1 MFKKTAKNA
10 GILFTANIISKALN
24 FLYVVY
30 LARYL
35 GAGGFGII
43 SFALAFTLILGVF
56 ADLGLQ
62 SLSLREIS
70 RSKNEADRYFSNIA
84 FIKIILGIIIFFLL
98 VIAVKFLDYSRNIAG
113 VVYLIGLSIIISS
126 FNNFIYAAVY
136 QASEDVKYMGIGN
149 ILNSLSML
157 AGISAAAYFKS
168 GIIIFSGV
176 FLVSATIVLLYNL
189 VVISYKFFKPKLA
202 ADLKFWKKLIKD
214 AVPFG
219 LVNVFA
225 IIYFKIDSVMLGT
238 MKTQKIVGYYNASYR
253 IIDVFTALVPSIIFA
268 VIYPKMSAYIELP
281 EKLKSV
287 YIVSFKISL
296 IAGLI
301 ISVITVFFARYFVLF
316 IYGRGYYNGVDS
328 LKILVWAFFLICVSS
343 ITSGLIS
350 SINRQKLVTVVAG
363 FGAVINI
370 CLNFILIPRFS
381 LNGAAFATV
390 ITELLMF
397 LIYFIMT
404 VRFLKF
410 NWRDILS
417 LFDFNFSKNG
427 INIKEIIRHER

>member
-10 GILFTANIISKALN
+10 GILFAANIISKALN

-84 FIKIILGIIIFFLL
+84 FIKIILGIIIFSLL
-98 VIAVKFLDYSRNIAG
+98 VIAVKRLDYSRDAARVI
-113 VVYLIGLSIIISS
+113 YLIGLSIIVSS
-126 FNNFIYAAVY
+126 FNNFIYAVY
-136 QASEDVKYMGIGN
+136 QAREDVKYMGIGN

-176 FLVSATIVLLYNL
+176 FLVSAIIVLLYNL
-189 VVISYKFFKPKLA
+189 TVISYKFFRPKLA

-219 LVNVFA
+219 LVNVFV

-287 YIVSFKISL
+287 YIVSFKVSL

-328 LKILVWAFFLICVSS
+328 LKILVWAFFFICVSS

-350 SINRQKLVTVVAG
+350 SINRQALVTVVAG

-410 NWRDILS
+410 NGRDILS

-427 INIKEIIRHER
+427 MNIKKIIQHER

>member
-10 GILFTANIISKALN
+10 GILFAANIISKALN

-84 FIKIILGIIIFFLL
+84 FIKIILGIIIFSLL
-98 VIAVKFLDYSRNIAG
+98 VIAVKRLDYSRDAARVI
-113 VVYLIGLSIIISS
+113 YLIGLSIIVSS
-126 FNNFIYAAVY
+126 FNNFIYAVY
-136 QASEDVKYMGIGN
+136 QAREDVKYMGIGN

-176 FLVSATIVLLYNL
+176 FLVSAIIVLLYNL
-189 VVISYKFFKPKLA
+189 TVISYKFFRPKLA

>member
-10 GILFTANIISKALN
+10 GILFAANIISKALN

-70 RSKNEADRYFSNIA
+70 RSKNEAGRYFSNIA
-84 FIKIILGIIIFFLL
+84 FIKIILGIIIFSLL
-98 VIAVKFLDYSRNIAG
+98 VIAVKRLDYSRDAARVI
-113 VVYLIGLSIIISS
+113 YLIGLSIIVSS
-126 FNNFIYAAVY
+126 FNNFIYAVY
-136 QASEDVKYMGIGN
+136 QAREDVKYMGIGN

-176 FLVSATIVLLYNL
+176 FLVSAIIVLLYNL
-189 VVISYKFFKPKLA
+189 TVISYKFFRPKLA
-202 ADLKFWKKLIKD
+202 ADLKFWKKLIKG

-219 LVNVFA
+219 LVNVFV

-328 LKILVWAFFLICVSS
+328 LKILVWAFFFICVSS

-350 SINRQKLVTVVAG
+350 SINRQALVTVVAG

-410 NWRDILS
+410 NGRDILS

-427 INIKEIIRHER
+427 MNIKKIIQHER

>member
-10 GILFTANIISKALN
+10 GILFAANIISKALN

-84 FIKIILGIIIFFLL
+84 FIKIILGIIIFSLL
-98 VIAVKFLDYSRNIAG
+98 VIAVKRLDYSRDAARVI
-113 VVYLIGLSIIISS
+113 YLIGLSIIVSS
-126 FNNFIYAAVY
+126 FNNFIYAVY
-136 QASEDVKYMGIGN
+136 QAREDVKYMGIGN

-176 FLVSATIVLLYNL
+176 FLVSAIIVLLYNL
-189 VVISYKFFKPKLA
+189 TVISYKFFRPKLA
-202 ADLKFWKKLIKD
+202 ADLKFWKKLIKG

-219 LVNVFA
+219 LVNVFV

-328 LKILVWAFFLICVSS
+328 LKILVWAFFFICVSS

-350 SINRQKLVTVVAG
+350 SINRQALVTVVAG

-410 NWRDILS
+410 NGRDILS

-427 INIKEIIRHER
+427 MNIKKIIQHER

>member
-98 VIAVKFLDYSRNIAG
+98 VIAVKFLDYSRNTSG

-136 QASEDVKYMGIGN
+136 QAREDVKYMGIGN

-219 LVNVFA
+219 LVNVFV

>member
-10 GILFTANIISKALN
+10 GILFAANIISKALN

-70 RSKNEADRYFSNIA
+70 RSKNEAGRYFSNIA
-84 FIKIILGIIIFFLL
+84 FIKIILGIIIFSLL
-98 VIAVKFLDYSRNIAG
+98 VIAVKRLDYSRDAARVI
-113 VVYLIGLSIIISS
+113 YLIGLSIIVSS
-126 FNNFIYAAVY
+126 FNNFIYAVY
-136 QASEDVKYMGIGN
+136 QAREDVKYMGIGN

-176 FLVSATIVLLYNL
+176 FLVSAIIVLLYNL
-189 VVISYKFFKPKLA
+189 TVISYKFFRPKLA

-219 LVNVFA
+219 LVNVFV

-253 IIDVFTALVPSIIFA
+253 IIDVFTALVPSIIFT

-328 LKILVWAFFLICVSS
+328 LKILVWAFFFICVSS

-350 SINRQKLVTVVAG
+350 SINRQALVTVVAG

-410 NWRDILS
+410 NGRDILS

-427 INIKEIIRHER
+427 MNIKKIIQHER

>member
-10 GILFTANIISKALN
+10 GILFAANIISKALN

-70 RSKNEADRYFSNIA
+70 RSKNEAGRYFSNIA
-84 FIKIILGIIIFFLL
+84 FIKIILGIIIFSLL
-98 VIAVKFLDYSRNIAG
+98 VIAVKRLDYSRDAARVI
-113 VVYLIGLSIIISS
+113 YLIGLSIIVSS
-126 FNNFIYAAVY
+126 FNNFIYAVY
-136 QASEDVKYMGIGN
+136 QAREDVKYMGIGN

-176 FLVSATIVLLYNL
+176 FLVSAIIVLLYNL
-189 VVISYKFFKPKLA
+189 TVISYKFFRPKLA

-219 LVNVFA
+219 LVNVFV

-328 LKILVWAFFLICVSS
+328 LKILVWAFFFICVSS

-350 SINRQKLVTVVAG
+350 SINRQALVTVVAG

-410 NWRDILS
+410 NGRDILS

-427 INIKEIIRHER
+427 MNIKKIIQHER

>member
-10 GILFTANIISKALN
+10 GILFVANIISKALN

-43 SFALAFTLILGVF
+43 SFALACTLILGVF

-62 SLSLREIS
+62 YLSLREIS
-70 RSKNEADRYFSNIA
+70 RSKNEAGRYFSNIA
-84 FIKIILGIIIFFLL
+84 FIKIILGIIIFSLL
-98 VIAVKFLDYSRNIAG
+98 VIAVKRLDYSRDAARVI
-113 VVYLIGLSIIISS
+113 YLIGLSIIVSS
-126 FNNFIYAAVY
+126 FNNFIYAVY
-136 QASEDVKYMGIGN
+136 QAREDVKYMGIGN

-176 FLVSATIVLLYNL
+176 FLVSAIIVLLYNL
-189 VVISYKFFKPKLA
+189 TVISYKFFRPKLA

-219 LVNVFA
+219 LVNVFV

-253 IIDVFTALVPSIIFA
+253 IIDVFTALVPSIIFT

-287 YIVSFKISL
+287 YIVSFKVSL

-328 LKILVWAFFLICVSS
+328 LKILVWAFFFICVSS

-350 SINRQKLVTVVAG
+350 SINRQALVTVVAG

-410 NWRDILS
+410 NGRDILS

-427 INIKEIIRHER
+427 MNIKKIIQHER

>member
-10 GILFTANIISKALN
+10 GILFAANIISKALN

-84 FIKIILGIIIFFLL
+84 FIKIILGIIIFSLL
-98 VIAVKFLDYSRNIAG
+98 VIAVKRLDYSRDAARVI
-113 VVYLIGLSIIISS
+113 YLIGLSIIVSS
-126 FNNFIYAAVY
+126 FNNFIYAVY
-136 QASEDVKYMGIGN
+136 QAREDVKYMGIGN

-176 FLVSATIVLLYNL
+176 FLVSAIIVLLYNL
-189 VVISYKFFKPKLA
+189 TVISYKFFRPKLA

-219 LVNVFA
+219 LVNVFV

-328 LKILVWAFFLICVSS
+328 LKILVWAFFFICVSS

-350 SINRQKLVTVVAG
+350 SINRQALVTVVAG

-410 NWRDILS
+410 NGRDILS

-427 INIKEIIRHER
+427 MNIKKIIQHER